1 MCPSPAPL
9 RARWGHCVQPVGRTG
24 VAIRVLTTV
33 AEGVSMR
40 VFSVWTR
47 RNAATELVA
56 ASLLLVEDLAAQR
69 DNGRLRRGS
78 PVGKVLQLSVLPVQ
92 QCLMVQKQGPTKAGT
107 ALQRFERTL

>member
-1 MCPSPAPL
+1 VLPMGPGPAPL

-24 VAIRVLTTV
+24 VAIRVLTTE

-69 DNGRLRRGS
+69 DNGRLRRGFS
-78 PVGKVLQLSVLPVQ
+78 GRKGVAAERFA
-92 QCLMVQKQGPTKAGT
+92 CTTMFDGPKAGPDKSWDSVT
-107 ALQRFERTL
+107 EI